1 MSTRKRIAVP
11 ESELALHWSRIA
23 GETMVT
29 EEGELVRVL
38 YPGLCVGGEGPDFKD
53 AVLVFGDSRVVTG
66 DVEIHALEEDW
77 HRHGHGSN
85 SLYCALA
92 LHVVGSA
99 KRTTRTRLS
108 DGRTVPVVV
117 LGRVGWPRSVGGLP
131 CVDVAN
137 GDKETALAALRAAGV
152 ERLRMRAGPLEQQL
166 LIDDAQRVLGRRI
179 SRVLGYA
186 SNADIFEEL
195 GWRACM
201 SVTRAALLVDG
212 VEGRRARLL
221 GMAGLLP
228 GQRRLAGL
236 TVQGEMPLWER
247 IWSGLPSRPA
257 GMDPLAW
264 KLHGVYPNNFPVR
277 RVVALADL
285 LPRLAAV
292 GESAEAVARECL
304 LGVGPFPLSLERQL
318 VVRGASYWRTHYD
331 FGLPTRDSD
340 VLGFAK
346 ARGLVVNAV
355 VPWLYARS
363 CVLGDATLRR
373 AVLEL
378 YCCYPSPSSNAVTGH
393 MRQQLGLGRTMI
405 SAAVEQGLLHLLTQ
419 YCREGLCFAC
429 PFGRQSS
436 GVIASTE
443 SAGVAAGNHVRREPV
458 VDSRCDIRTAAW
470 EGDAIPGGSVS
481 SWLSP

>member
-11 ESELALHWSRIA
+11 ESELALRWSRIA
-23 GETMVT
+23 GETMMT
-29 EEGELVRVL
+29 EEGERVRVL
-38 YPGLCVGGEGPDFKD
+38 YPGLCVGGEGPDFKE
-53 AVLVFGDSRVVTG
+53 AVLVFGDSQVVRG

-99 KRTTRTRLS
+99 KGATRTRLS

-117 LGRVGWPRSVGGLP
+117 LGRVGRIRSAGGLP

-137 GDKETALAALRAAGV
+137 GDTKTALAVLRAAGI
-152 ERLRMRAGPLEQQL
+152 ERLRTRAGPLEEQL
-166 LIDDAQRVLGRRI
+166 LCGDVQQVLGRRI
-179 SRVLGYA
+179 SRVLGYS

-195 GWRACM
+195 GRRACM
-201 SVTRAALLVDG
+201 RETRAALMVDG
-212 VEGRRARLL
+212 VDGRRARLL

-228 GQRRLAGL
+228 SQRRLAGL
-236 TVQGEMPLWER
+236 SVHGEMPLWER
-247 IWSGLPSRPA
+247 IWSSLPSRPA

-304 LGVGPFPLSLERQL
+304 LRVGPFPLSVERQL
-318 VVRGASYWRTHYD
+318 VVRGGDYWRTHYD

-340 VLGFAK
+340 VLGLSK
-346 ARGLVVNAV
+346 ARGLVVNAL

-363 CVLGDATLRR
+363 CVLGDATLKR

-378 YCCYPSPSSNAVTGH
+378 YCCYPAPSSNAVTGH
-393 MRQQLGLGRTMI
+393 MRLQLGLGRTSI

-419 YCREGLCFAC
+419 YCREGLCFVC

-443 SAGVAAGNHVRREPV
+443 SAGVAAGNHARHEAV
-458 VDSRCDIRTAAW
+458 VNRVCDMARTVLAGATVD
-470 EGDAIPGGSVS
+470 ESV
-481 SWLSP
+481 